1 MDIHA
6 QIIILTRIWFSS
18 IRYNPQIELTVK
30 TVQKF
35 CNICWRCVGVL
46 TVRMCL
52 SPFVFAFFAFFFSF
66 PFFFVRLTNIV
77 KIVMY
82 VIITVEIVI
91 VVIVVLAVIVIVVVN
106 VVGLVRAI
114 TLVKDDLLNKVK
126 LHNY

>member
-52 SPFVFAFFAFFFSF
+52 SPFVFAFFAFFL
-66 PFFFVRLTNIV
+66 FFFVRLTNIV